1 MAHPLRHRMRGGH
14 PANAPGGDMTTYSE
28 SRLQASDGLSLHVH
42 CWLPDTGRE
51 RSRAVVAIVHG
62 MGEHG
67 GRYARLA
74 EHFATHGLATV
85 AYDLRGHGRSGGAR
99 VFVKHFDEYLD
110 DTEIVLTHVRTQ
122 FGPTPLFLLGHSMG
136 GAIAALYTITRAPAS
151 VRALML
157 SSPAL
162 APGEPVAPWMIKAGR
177 WVSRWLPKVPVFK
190 IDPAMIA
197 RDKAVV
203 AAAKQDPLNA
213 YRGTP
218 ARTAAELLDAM
229 ARIHANAD
237 ALHLPLY
244 IFHGTAD
251 RLTAPWA
258 SEQFHGNA
266 GSQDKTLRLYP
277 GHFHETLNDLDRE
290 KVIDEL
296 TQWLLQHLPET
307 PSAPRVQPEF
317 GTHGSL

>member
-1 MAHPLRHRMRGGH
+1 
-14 PANAPGGDMTTYSE
+14 MTTYSE
-28 SRLQASDGLSLHVH
+28 SRLHASDGLSLHVH
-42 CWLPDTGRE
+42 CWTPDTGGARL
-51 RSRAVVAIVHG
+51 RAVVAIIHG

-74 EHFATHGLATV
+74 EHFAAQGLATV
-85 AYDLRGHGRSGGAR
+85 TYDLRGHGRSGGAR

-110 DTEIVLTHVRTQ
+110 DTEIFLTHVRTQ
-122 FGPTPLFLLGHSMG
+122 FGPAPLFLLGHSMG
-136 GAIAALYTITRAPAS
+136 GAIAALYTITRAPAN

-162 APGEPVAPWMIKAGR
+162 APGEPVAPWMVKAGR

-237 ALHLPLY
+237 ALRLPLY
-244 IFHGTAD
+244 VFHGTAD

-296 TQWLLQHLPET
+296 TQWLMQHLPET
-307 PSAPRVQPEF
+307 PVAQPTQPTV
-317 GTHGSL
+317 GAHDSV

>member
-1 MAHPLRHRMRGGH
+1 
-14 PANAPGGDMTTYSE
+14 MTTHSV
-28 SRLQASDGLSLHVH
+28 SHLQASDGLSLYVH
-42 CWLPDTGRE
+42 CWLPDTGGEPVRG
-51 RSRAVVAIVHG
+51 VVAIVHG

-74 EHFATHGLATV
+74 EHFAASGLVTV
-85 AYDLRGHGRSGGAR
+85 AYDLRGHGRSDGAR
-99 VFVKHFDEYLD
+99 IFVDRFDAYLD
-110 DTEIVLTHVRTQ
+110 DTEIFLTHVRTT
-122 FGPTPLFLLGHSMG
+122 FGPAPLFLLGHSMG
-136 GAIAALYTITRAPAS
+136 GAIAALYTITRAPANL
-151 VRALML
+151 RGLIL

-162 APGEPVAPWMIKAGR
+162 APGEPVAPWMAKAGR

-190 IDPAMIA
+190 IDPNLIS

-203 AAAKQDPLNA
+203 AEAKSDPLNA
-213 YRGTP
+213 YGGTP

-229 ARIHANAD
+229 ARIHANAG

-258 SEQFHGNA
+258 SEQFYGNA

-277 GHFHETLNDLDRE
+277 GYFHETLNDLGRE
-290 KVIDEL
+290 KVVDEL
-296 TQWLLQHLPET
+296 TQWLLQHLPDAQAT
-307 PSAPRVQPEF
+307 QTAQVAQPTQSIQPAQSAQSAQSALGAHDGV
-317 GTHGSL
+317 

>member
-1 MAHPLRHRMRGGH
+1 
-14 PANAPGGDMTTYSE
+14 MTTYSE

-42 CWLPDTGRE
+42 RWQPDTGGAPL
-51 RSRAVVAIVHG
+51 RAVVAIVHG

-74 EHFATHGLATV
+74 EHFATLGIATV
-85 AYDLRGHGRSGGAR
+85 TYDLRGHGRSGGAR
-99 VFVKHFDEYLD
+99 VFVNHFDEYLD
-110 DTEIVLTHVRTQ
+110 DTEIFLTHVRTT

-136 GAIAALYTITRAPAS
+136 GAIAALFTITRAPAN
-151 VRALML
+151 VRGLML

-162 APGEPVAPWMIKAGR
+162 APGEPVAPWMVAAGR

-197 RDKAVV
+197 RDETVV
-203 AAAKQDPLNA
+203 AAAKKDPLNA

-229 ARIHANAD
+229 ARIHANAN

-251 RLTAPWA
+251 KLTAPWA

-266 GSQDKTLRLYP
+266 ASQDKTLRLYH

-290 KVIDEL
+290 KVIGEL
-296 TQWLLQHLPET
+296 TTWLLQHLPDT
-307 PSAPRVQPEF
+307 PGAPAAQPPQPAM
-317 GTHGSL
+317 GAHGHV